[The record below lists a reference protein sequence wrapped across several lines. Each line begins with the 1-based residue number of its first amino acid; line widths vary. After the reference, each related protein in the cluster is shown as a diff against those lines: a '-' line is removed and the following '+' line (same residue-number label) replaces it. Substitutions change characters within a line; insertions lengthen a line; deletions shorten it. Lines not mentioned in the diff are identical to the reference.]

1 MSAVP
6 ADASATPGAEDR
18 LAQVRARIAAACE
31 RAGRPTSSVVLVGVG
46 KTHPPASIQAL
57 VDLGVREVGEN
68 RVAELVAKQPRVRG
82 ASWHFVGQLQ
92 RRKAS
97 ELVGRHVLVHSVDR
111 ERLADTLARHA
122 EEAGVVQRVLVQVNV
137 GEDPAKGG
145 VDPAG
150 ALDLVAYARERSHL
164 SVEGLMTIPPLPP
177 DHVDPGEAARQH
189 FVALRELRDRAR
201 ERWPEV
207 IHLSMGMTV
216 DLEAAIEEGAT
227 MVRVGTALFGPR
239 QDGPWRPA
247 GGNA

>member
-1 MSAVP
+1 MSAMVRDDDDP
-6 ADASATPGAEDR
+6 IAAR
-18 LAQVRARIAAACE
+18 LAMVREHIARACE

-46 KTHPPASIQAL
+46 KTHAPEALQRL
-57 VDLGVREVGEN
+57 VDLGVREIGEN
-68 RVAELVAKQPRVRG
+68 RVQELVDKQPRVQG

-92 RRKAS
+92 RRKAR

-111 ERLADTLARHA
+111 TRLADTLSRHA
-122 EEAGVVQRVLVQVNV
+122 QEAGVVQRVLVQVNV

-145 VDPAG
+145 ADPDG

-164 SVEGLMTIPPLPP
+164 SVEGLMTIPPLPA
-177 DHVDPGEAARQH
+177 DGADPNEAARDH
-189 FVALRELRDRAR
+189 FAALRNLRDRAR
-201 ERWPEV
+201 ARWPEV
-207 IHLSMGMTV
+207 VHLSMGMTA

-227 MVRVGTALFGPR
+227 IVRVGTALFGPR

>member
-6 ADASATPGAEDR
+6 HADDATARR
-18 LAQVRARIAAACE
+18 LAKVRHRIGAACE
-31 RAGRPTSSVVLVGVG
+31 RAGRPPASVVLVAVG
-46 KTHPPASIQAL
+46 KTHPPEAVQQV
-57 VDLGVREVGEN
+57 VDLGVRDVAEN

-92 RRKAS
+92 RRKAAD
-97 ELVGRHVLVHSVDR
+97 LIGRHVLIHSVDR
-111 ERLADTLARHA
+111 HRLADTLSRRA
-122 EEAGVVQRVLVQVNV
+122 EEAGAVQRILVQVNV

-145 VDPAG
+145 ADPDE

-177 DHVDPGEAARQH
+177 ADVDPGDAARPH
-189 FVALRELRDRAR
+189 FAALRELRDRAR
-201 ERWPEV
+201 ARWPEV
-207 IHLSMGMTV
+207 VHLSMGMTA
-216 DLEAAIEEGAT
+216 DLDAAIEEGAT